1 MEHRGAGCVLGRA
14 AGLGPAVEGRIG
26 HMIELTCTVA
36 AGERQ
41 RLTFWKDDFYE
52 WVSDAP
58 LRAPDG
64 FSETATA
71 AGVAASAAERNEMLA
86 YALQTFS
93 RGHAQ
98 LLGRILSGYEK
109 AKKLQIRGMIGYAA
123 AAALALVILLALP
136 LSMDMELRVLVW
148 LSFAGLLFIPFIPLW
163 ILLCNHVLAPDWNTY
178 ATWYRRR
185 DRKGLSFEDLYRAM
199 GMTRP

>member
-1 MEHRGAGCVLGRA
+1 MDH
-14 AGLGPAVEGRIG
+14 
-26 HMIELTCTVA
+26 
-36 AGERQ
+36 
-41 RLTFWKDDFYE
+41 DFYE
-52 WVSDAP
+52 WASDAP

-109 AKKLQIRGMIGYAA
+109 AKKLQLRGMIGYAA

-185 DRKGLSFEDLYRAM
+185 DRKGLGFEDLYRAM

>member
-1 MEHRGAGCVLGRA
+1 MDH
-14 AGLGPAVEGRIG
+14 
-26 HMIELTCTVA
+26 
-36 AGERQ
+36 
-41 RLTFWKDDFYE
+41 DFYE
-52 WVSDAP
+52 WASDAE
-58 LRAPDG
+58 LRTPDG
-64 FSETATA
+64 FSEMATA

-86 YALQTFS
+86 YALRTFS
-93 RGHAQ
+93 HGHAQ

-109 AKKLQIRGMIGYAA
+109 AKRLQIRGMIAYAVIA
-123 AAALALVILLALP
+123 VLALVAILALP
-136 LSMDMELRVLVW
+136 LPMDTELRVIVW

-185 DRKGLSFEDLYRAM
+185 DRKGLGFEDLYRVM

>member
-1 MEHRGAGCVLGRA
+1 MDH
-14 AGLGPAVEGRIG
+14 
-26 HMIELTCTVA
+26 
-36 AGERQ
+36 
-41 RLTFWKDDFYE
+41 DFYE
-52 WVSDAP
+52 WASDAP

-163 ILLCNHVLAPDWNTY
+163 ILLCNHVLAPTGIPM
-178 ATWYRRR
+178 RRGTAVGIVR
-185 DRKGLSFEDLYRAM
+185 ARFRGSLSRHGHDAPVRAGRKRSHAG
-199 GMTRP
+199 TRPLRKRGL

>member
-1 MEHRGAGCVLGRA
+1 MDH
-14 AGLGPAVEGRIG
+14 
-26 HMIELTCTVA
+26 
-36 AGERQ
+36 
-41 RLTFWKDDFYE
+41 DFYE
-52 WVSDAP
+52 WASDAQ

-64 FSETATA
+64 FSEAATA

-109 AKKLQIRGMIGYAA
+109 AKKLQLRGMIAYAVVA
-123 AAALALVILLALP
+123 MLALVVLLVLP
-136 LSMDMELRVLVW
+136 LSMDTELRVIIW
-148 LSFAGLLFIPFIPLW
+148 LAVAGLLFIPFIPLW

-185 DRKGLSFEDLYRAM
+185 DRKELGFEDLYRAM
-199 GMTRP
+199 GITRP